1 MVWGEKSFARMNI
14 PFVSQ
19 LIKRRNRRRVR
30 AMMRGY
36 RILKANNRLG
46 WIRRT
51 KRELADTQMGNVSPA
66 ASLHF
71 FGAGTESAAQIVQQY
86 VLTRIGGIGLNKA
99 LLLSIGSKNSP
110 VIFPLPKEF
119 QSTLARN
126 GLAVSCRRCSAL
138 WIAYVGALWGYGV
151 LSIAK
156 HAYDAVRCIVR
167 PTAVPKGPFAY
178 FVGLAKNN
186 LPQPCKDGRSHD
198 ILTWYAH
205 WPGAAT
211 SLVALCHGVRGTKA
225 TLVNGKRVECVEHAI
240 QPLPNLT
247 GLIQFLQWATIA
259 VLRSAMDACQGRW
272 WHAALLSEAA
282 KAAVVRFANPDQ
294 LACEYLFHFSDTI
307 YRPIWT
313 YEAIKKGSQVTCYFY
328 STSEEFKLPGG
339 YESNSSYW
347 KLMNWPRCLVWD
359 SYQEHLLRLSLGDA
373 ARIDVVGPIGFN
385 CSAIEMPNIP
395 HNSIAVFD
403 IQPIRSSAH
412 FGFSTLA
419 DLDYGNPRVPMNFIR
434 DAHVAVSLHGGT
446 VVHKRKRND
455 GRRFRKVYR
464 HMIDQLSRGPGFVSI
479 EPDTSAI
486 RVIEHCRAVVS
497 MPFTSTAILGRYL
510 GKPSVYYDPTGR
522 LQKDDKGAHG
532 IPILRGKAE
541 LQEWVSAVL
550 GAVGE
555 NSFIQS
561 A

>member
-1 MVWGEKSFARMNI
+1 
-14 PFVSQ
+14 
-19 LIKRRNRRRVR
+19 
-30 AMMRGY
+30 MMRGY
-36 RILKANNRLG
+36 RILKSNNRLG
-46 WIRRT
+46 WIRRA
-51 KRELADTQMGNVSPA
+51 KRGLADTQIGNISPA
-66 ASLHF
+66 ASLYF
-71 FGAGTESAAQIVQQY
+71 FGAGTKNVAQVIQQY

-110 VIFPLPKEF
+110 VSFPLPKEF
-119 QSTLARN
+119 QSTLAHN
-126 GLAVSCRRCSAL
+126 GFVVSRWRCSAL

-156 HAYDAVRCIVR
+156 HAYDAVCCIVR
-167 PTAVPKGPFAY
+167 PTAALKGPFAY

-205 WPGAAT
+205 WPGAAA
-211 SLVALCHGVRGTKA
+211 SLVALCHGVRDAKA

-240 QPLPNLT
+240 PPLPNLT
-247 GLIQFLQWATIA
+247 GLIQFMQWATIA
-259 VLRSAMDACQGRW
+259 VFRSAMDACRGRW
-272 WHAALLSEAA
+272 WHAVLLSEAA

-328 STSEEFKLPGG
+328 STSEEFKLPDG
-339 YESNSSYW
+339 YEPNSSYW

-359 SYQEHLLRLSLGDA
+359 QYQEKLVRLNAGELV
-373 ARIDVVGPIGFN
+373 DVSIVGPIWFN
-385 CSAIEMPNIP
+385 TSSIELPDIP
-395 HNSIAVFD
+395 HNAVAVFD

-419 DLDYGNPRVPMNFIR
+419 DLDYGNPKVPMNFIQ
-434 DAHVAVSLHGGT
+434 DIHVAASLHGGT

-455 GRRFRKVYR
+455 GQRFRKVYR
-464 HMIDQLSRGPGFVSI
+464 HMIDQLSGSPGFVSI

-510 GKPSVYYDPTGR
+510 GKPSAYYDPTGR

-532 IPILRGKAE
+532 IPILRGKDE
-541 LQEWVSAVL
+541 LREWVSAVM
-550 GAVGE
+550 GTVGD
-555 NSFIQS
+555 NSLIQS
-561 A
+561 V

>member
-1 MVWGEKSFARMNI
+1 
-14 PFVSQ
+14 
-19 LIKRRNRRRVR
+19 
-30 AMMRGY
+30 MMHGY
-36 RILKANNRLG
+36 RILKSNNQLG
-46 WIRRT
+46 WIRRA
-51 KRELADTQMGNVSPA
+51 KRGLADTQLGSITSIVSRH
-66 ASLHF
+66 L

-86 VLTRIGGIGLNKA
+86 VLTRIGGISLNKA
-99 LLLSIGSKNSP
+99 LLLSIGSNNSP

-119 QSTLARN
+119 QSTLAHN
-126 GLAVSCRRCSAL
+126 GFVVSRRGCSAL

-156 HAYDAVRCIVR
+156 HAYDAGRCIVR
-167 PTAVPKGPFAY
+167 PTAALKGPFAY

-211 SLVALCHGVRGTKA
+211 SLVALCHGVQGA
-225 TLVNGKRVECVEHAI
+225 SVTLVNGKRVECVEHAI
-240 QPLPNLT
+240 PPLSNLT

-259 VLRSAMDACQGRW
+259 VFRSAIDACRGRW
-272 WHAALLSEAA
+272 WPALLLAESA
-282 KAAVVRFANPDQ
+282 KAAVARLADPNQ
-294 LACEYLFHFSDTI
+294 LAREYLFHFSDTI

-339 YESNSSYW
+339 YEPNSSYW

-359 SYQEHLLRLSLGDA
+359 TYQENLLRLSIGDA

-385 CSAIEMPNIP
+385 CSPIEMPNIP

-419 DLDYGNPRVPMNFIR
+419 DLDYGNPKVPMNFIQ
-434 DAHVAVSLHGGT
+434 DIHVALSLHGGT

-464 HMIDQLSRGPGFVSI
+464 HMIDQLSGGPGFVSI

-497 MPFTSTAILGRYL
+497 MPFTSTAILGRHL
-510 GKPSVYYDPTGR
+510 GKPSVYYDPTGH

-532 IPILRGKAE
+532 IPILSGKDE
-541 LQEWVSAVL
+541 LREWVSAVM
-550 GAVGE
+550 GTVGDK
-555 NSFIQS
+555 SLVQS
-561 A
+561 V